1 MHGDNPK
8 PLPPHRAA
16 PTPHTESLRRQQAR
30 PGTDA
35 VLLARAAEEETRL
48 NAALSI
54 ARLGTFD
61 WNVRTNEVFLDERS
75 HEMFGLPSGQPVT
88 AFDIFGRIDPRDL
101 ERVSSEVQTAREQQ
115 ASLETEYRVRR
126 PDGTIRT
133 LVSISNAVA
142 GAEGELERMIGVFND
157 VTERRRV
164 EALLRAERDRSQD
177 ILDSMGEG
185 FVLVGPD
192 FQVLDINGAALRI
205 EDRPREEIVGK
216 SFWEAWPGSAEAE
229 LGRLCKQAMAER
241 LPGRLVH
248 EYVWPDG
255 HKAWLELRVYPS
267 QDGLAL
273 FMRDVTQQ
281 KQAQEANAHLA
292 ALVVA
297 SGDAIMSFAPDGTI
311 LTWNPSAEQVFG
323 YSAAEAIGRPVS
335 ILMPEDR
342 AHEPA
347 SNFARVRQGEM
358 VKFESVRRRK
368 DGSLFD
374 AALSL
379 APMRNPDGE
388 FSKYGL

>member
-1 MHGDNPK
+1 M
-8 PLPPHRAA
+8 
-16 PTPHTESLRRQQAR
+16 RRQQAR